1 MYFIEGIQEQ
11 HFMQEYHAVVVQ
23 QEAVI
28 AVLRAV
34 RTSI

>member
-11 HFMQEYHAVVVQ
+11 HFKAYHAVVVQ
-23 QEAVI
+23 QETVI